1 MSNNQYWRLVRDNA
15 NFRNLWFGQI
25 VSLLGDWFNL
35 IASAT
40 LIAVLTGS
48 GTAVGGLFVVRM
60 LAPFL
65 VAPFAGV
72 LADRMNRKHLLI
84 ATDLV
89 RGVVVLGFF
98 LVREPGDVWLLY
110 ALTAVQLGI
119 SGFFFPTRNALL
131 PDLVEREDLGA
142 ANALSSA
149 TWSVM
154 LALGT
159 ALGGFVAGG
168 FGVTIAFAVDAIT
181 FFLSAFFILR
191 IVYTPD
197 VNLSSKDRK
206 TRGFENPLGQYIE
219 GLRYL
224 RAHHDVLI
232 YAVQKAIVALL
243 VWGSFQV
250 LQVNIAE
257 QVFVIG
263 EGGGIG
269 LGFIFA
275 VSGIGT
281 GLGPIFVR
289 WLTGDRDGPLRRAMI
304 LNYLVAAVGI
314 AMIAP
319 LGGFGWVLLGTFLRG
334 FGSGVAWVFST
345 QLLLQSVPD
354 KMRGRVFATEFAL
367 FTLAGAAGASLV
379 GFGADSLGWSPLI
392 WLLAVLTWL
401 PGLLCLPWAMRPVAH
416 SLTGDL

>member
-15 NFRNLWFGQI
+15 NFRNLWIGQI

-48 GTAVGGLFVVRM
+48 GAAVGGLFVVRM
-60 LAPFL
+60 IAPFL

-72 LADRMNRKHLLI
+72 LADRVNRKHLLI

-119 SGFFFPTRNALL
+119 SGFFFPPRNALL
-131 PDLVEREDLGA
+131 PDLVDRADLGA

-168 FGVTIAFAVDAIT
+168 FGVTVAFAVDALT
-181 FFLSAFFILR
+181 FFVSALFILR
-191 IVYTPD
+191 IVYAPPAA
-197 VNLSSKDRK
+197 LSAQDHKSG
-206 TRGFENPLGQYIE
+206 GFENPLGQYIE

-224 RAHHDVLI
+224 RGHRDVMV
-232 YAVQKAIVALL
+232 YAVQKAIVSLL

-250 LQVNIAE
+250 LQVTIAE

-289 WLTGDRDGPLRRAMI
+289 WLTGDRDGPLRRATI

-319 LGGFGWVLLGTFLRG
+319 LGSFGWVLAGTFVRG
-334 FGSGVAWVFST
+334 FGAGVTWVLST

-354 KMRGRVFATEFAL
+354 QMRGRVFATEFAL
-367 FTLAGAAGASLV
+367 FTLAGAAGAYLV
-379 GFGADSLGWSPLI
+379 GIGADSLGLSPLI
-392 WLLAVLTWL
+392 WLLAGLTLL
-401 PGLLCLPWAMRPVAH
+401 PGLLLLPWAMRKVNE
-416 SLTGDL
+416 

>member
-168 FGVTIAFAVDAIT
+168 FGVTVAFAVDALT
-181 FFLSAFFILR
+181 FFVSALFIVR
-191 IVYTPD
+191 IVYTPPAP
-197 VNLSSKDRK
+197 VAGEGQNAK
-206 TRGFENPLGQYIE
+206 GFENPLGQYID

-224 RAHHDVLI
+224 RGHRDVMV
-232 YAVQKAIVALL
+232 YAVQKAIVSLL
-243 VWGSFQV
+243 MWGSFQV
-250 LQVNIAE
+250 LQVTIAE

-289 WLTGDRDGPLRRAMI
+289 WLTGDRDGPLRRATI
-304 LNYLVAAVGI
+304 LNYGVAAVGI

-319 LGGFGWVLLGTFLRG
+319 LDSFGWVLAGTFMRG
-334 FGSGVAWVFST
+334 FGAGVAWTFST

-354 KMRGRVFATEFAL
+354 NMRGRVFATEFAL
-367 FTLAGAAGASLV
+367 FTLAGAAGAYLV
-379 GFGADSLGWSPLI
+379 GFGADSLGLSPLI
-392 WLLAVLTWL
+392 WLLAGLTML
-401 PGLLCLPWAMRPVAH
+401 PGLLFLPWAMRKV
-416 SLTGDL
+416 SG

>member
-1 MSNNQYWRLVRDNA
+1 MGNNQYWRLVRTNP

-40 LIAVLTGS
+40 LIATLTGS
-48 GTAVGGLFVVRM
+48 GAAVGGLFVVRM
-60 LAPFL
+60 LAPF
-65 VAPFAGV
+65 VVSPFAGV
-72 LADRMNRKHLLI
+72 LADRVNRKHLLI
-84 ATDLV
+84 ATDLA
-89 RGVVVLGFF
+89 RGVVVVGFF

-131 PDLVEREDLGA
+131 PDLVERADLGA

-168 FGVTIAFAVDAIT
+168 FGVTVAFAVDALT
-181 FFLSAFFILR
+181 FFVSALFIVR
-191 IVYTPD
+191 IVYTPPTP
-197 VNLSSKDRK
+197 VAGEGQKAK
-206 TRGFENPLGQYIE
+206 GFENPLGQYID

-224 RAHHDVLI
+224 RGHRDVMV
-232 YAVQKAIVALL
+232 YAVQKAIVSLL

-250 LQVNIAE
+250 LQVTIAE

-289 WLTGDRDGPLRRAMI
+289 WLTGDRDGPLRRATI

-319 LGGFGWVLLGTFLRG
+319 LGSFGWVLAGTFVRG
-334 FGSGVAWVFST
+334 FGAGVTWVLST

-354 KMRGRVFATEFAL
+354 QMRGRVFATEFAL
-367 FTLAGAAGASLV
+367 FTLAGAAGAYLV
-379 GFGADSLGWSPLI
+379 GIGADSFGLSPLI
-392 WLLAVLTWL
+392 WLLAGLTLL
-401 PGLLCLPWAMRPVAH
+401 PGLLFLPWAMRKVN
-416 SLTGDL
+416 G

>member
-48 GTAVGGLFVVRM
+48 GAAVGGLFVVRM
-60 LAPFL
+60 IAPF
-65 VAPFAGV
+65 VVSPFAGV

-131 PDLVEREDLGA
+131 PDLVDRADLGA

-168 FGVTIAFAVDAIT
+168 FGVAVAFAVDALT
-181 FFLSAFFILR
+181 FFVSALILVR
-191 IVYTPD
+191 IVYTPPARVAD
-197 VNLSSKDRK
+197 QDQKARE
-206 TRGFENPLGQYIE
+206 FENPLGQYIQ

-224 RAHHDVLI
+224 RGHRDVMV
-232 YAVQKAIVALL
+232 YAVQKALVSLL

-250 LQVNIAE
+250 LQVTIAE

-281 GLGPIFVR
+281 GLGRSSCAGSPGIGTVPCA
-289 WLTGDRDGPLRRAMI
+289 GP
-304 LNYLVAAVGI
+304 
-314 AMIAP
+314 
-319 LGGFGWVLLGTFLRG
+319 
-334 FGSGVAWVFST
+334 
-345 QLLLQSVPD
+345 
-354 KMRGRVFATEFAL
+354 
-367 FTLAGAAGASLV
+367 
-379 GFGADSLGWSPLI
+379 
-392 WLLAVLTWL
+392 
-401 PGLLCLPWAMRPVAH
+401 
-416 SLTGDL
+416 

>member
-48 GTAVGGLFVVRM
+48 GAAVGGLFVVRM
-60 LAPFL
+60 IAPFL
-65 VAPFAGV
+65 VSPFAGV

-131 PDLVEREDLGA
+131 PDLVDRADLGA

-168 FGVTIAFAVDAIT
+168 FGVAVAFAVDALT
-181 FFLSAFFILR
+181 FFVSALIIVR
-191 IVYTPD
+191 IVYTP
-197 VNLSSKDRK
+197 
-206 TRGFENPLGQYIE
+206 TRPRGGPRPKSQRIRE
-219 GLRYL
+219 
-224 RAHHDVLI
+224 
-232 YAVQKAIVALL
+232 
-243 VWGSFQV
+243 SF
-250 LQVNIAE
+250 
-257 QVFVIG
+257 
-263 EGGGIG
+263 
-269 LGFIFA
+269 
-275 VSGIGT
+275 
-281 GLGPIFVR
+281 GPIHPR
-289 WLTGDRDGPLRRAMI
+289 PALSARPSGCDGLCRAKGHG
-304 LNYLVAAVGI
+304 LVAGVGQF
-314 AMIAP
+314 P
-319 LGGFGWVLLGTFLRG
+319 
-334 FGSGVAWVFST
+334 
-345 QLLLQSVPD
+345 
-354 KMRGRVFATEFAL
+354 
-367 FTLAGAAGASLV
+367 GA
-379 GFGADSLGWSPLI
+379 
-392 WLLAVLTWL
+392 
-401 PGLLCLPWAMRPVAH
+401 CK
-416 SLTGDL
+416 